1 MADAL
6 RRAVSELSAVNL
18 VLRPL
23 IYTTGDVS
31 VSPVLPDEENVL
43 RCKLPILERNIRAT
57 EAALSQ
63 IAELREYQGLP
74 TDWQQTVKSSCYILG
89 ELRYKYAI
97 SEYEKGKQGWKSWM
111 GSIVNQLVGS
121 KLYIEL
127 EGCQVVQNKDI
138 ESTLQKVQD
147 VATAVSE
154 QKTKQDQLARMSEKS
169 TVSEVTVLHPKRI
182 EKPAQEIVD
191 VVPPLP
197 SLETNNA
204 VPERENAA
212 DDDGKTED
220 ASGSLEEI
228 SSDAILLANDATP
241 SAVVEDEKDI
251 WQDAENDSSEMFTAP
266 QMDVEEYPI
275 LLSTEVV
282 QTSNVPIPESDKTSQ
297 KISEE
302 APTSE
307 AEGREGLSSEK
318 VNASETNGSKGLE
331 IERKG
336 SPSPSA
342 TEEHPLP
349 LPTEVVQTGNV
360 LITETEKTSPK
371 IDEVVMTSEAGGRED
386 LSPEKVITSETSDS
400 KDSEIERK
408 GSPSPSVTDD
418 VPTISDS
425 EVSFGPVPKTPK
437 WVGRKWDYYSASSV
451 GGRAEVTLTK
461 FKTVVNHWERREEK
475 GASHVIVEGLRL
487 CLLGHKKA
495 KGRRDYKGELEKHI
509 EKLTPREQFNLYV
522 LAKSERGFPEGKGL
536 DFPEGKRQ
544 ETKEFIRTIIEKSLV
559 NGAKK
564 ELRAYLQE
572 NPEFLQG
579 YEEITRLVDLP

>member
-282 QTSNVPIPESDKTSQ
+282 QTSNV
-297 KISEE
+297 
-302 APTSE
+302 
-307 AEGREGLSSEK
+307 
-318 VNASETNGSKGLE
+318 
-331 IERKG
+331 
-336 SPSPSA
+336 
-342 TEEHPLP
+342 
-349 LPTEVVQTGNV
+349 